1 MSLETGPVV
10 NRGYYDVPIC
20 NQYSNVE
27 NRERPI
33 HTNEYQLNN
42 LISNTINNNIGKYI
56 VTQDP
61 TVPSPSLYQE
71 SNYPQS
77 GFYYNKRDPMNIAFD
92 GRVPPGTKRSS
103 PIYDYIN
110 SDINRPFG
118 IEDFE
123 NMNKKDAINKFL
135 IVLLIFI
142 FIIFVLCYL

>member
-1 MSLETGPVV
+1 
-10 NRGYYDVPIC
+10 
-20 NQYSNVE
+20 
-27 NRERPI
+27 
-33 HTNEYQLNN
+33 
-42 LISNTINNNIGKYI
+42 
-56 VTQDP
+56 
-61 TVPSPSLYQE
+61 
-71 SNYPQS
+71 
-77 GFYYNKRDPMNIAFD
+77 MNIAFD

-123 NMNKKDAINKFL
+123 NMNKKDFINKFL